1 MAELNFEKR
10 LIAGWVGASP
20 FIVVHTNPRHWSGW
34 KKNFSWSF
42 PKKTSFVVF
51 NLKNGDIIAKKV
63 ELMARGLICHLTGD
77 RWILFGY
84 T

>member
-34 KKNFSWSF
+34 KKKLLMKFSEENFIRCF
-42 PKKTSFVVF
+42 Q
-51 NLKNGDIIAKKV
+51 LEIGDIIAKKV
-63 ELMARGLICHLTGD
+63 ELMAGGLICH
-77 RWILFGY
+77 
-84 T
+84 